1 MLALPVI
8 AGYYYAVRNSRR
20 EEYFIDLNNIFATL
34 GHVFVGI
41 RRYFWKSYWL
51 GFVGLL
57 VPVALL
63 ILPAVLWQ
71 VTGKPLLYP
80 GLALAILWLPA
91 FFLAGAIVL
100 YGYPYLMARPDGSAV
115 RYALSGARKR
125 PFLTAGIG
133 VLLLFPIPAFVFHLL
148 MVFSYPILVASSLGI
163 AGDMGTPEAIG
174 LGAQEVTLGQLGV
187 AFALAAVM
195 FGITFLLAWLWSGVG
210 LFVGLAVSFF
220 LALLARSKGLL

>member
-1 MLALPVI
+1 L
-8 AGYYYAVRNSRR
+8 GSYTR
-20 EEYFIDLNNIFATL
+20 ELTFSLDQFS
-34 GHVFVGI
+34 GGRSI

-51 GFVGLL
+51 GLVGLL

-63 ILPAVLWQ
+63 ISPAVLWE
-71 VTGKPLLYP
+71 VKGEPLLYP

-100 YGYPYLMARPDGSAV
+100 YGYPYLVAEPDGSAV
-115 RYALSGARKR
+115 RYALSSAKTR
-125 PFLTAGIG
+125 PLLTAGIG
-133 VLLLFPIPAFVFHLL
+133 FLLLFPIPGFVFHLL

-163 AGDMGTPEAIG
+163 AADMGTPEARVR
-174 LGAQEVTLGQLGV
+174 GAQEVTLGKLGF
-187 AFALAAVM
+187 ALALAAVM

-220 LALLARSKGLL
+220 LVLLARSKGLL